1 MLSPTALKK
10 RHYLKSIRPWGLTQ
24 IKPVWVGDLG
34 TRLKNPKFLWFRLE
48 NRHFV
53 FFSAKKF

>member
-1 MLSPTALKK
+1 VLK
-10 RHYLKSIRPWGLTQ
+10 LEIFGPGVFTQ
-24 IKPVWVGDLG
+24 IKPVWVDDLG

-53 FFSAKKF
+53 LFSAKNF